1 MSTLSQQQP
10 TRKYLY
16 YIALVIVMSGVS
28 FLALLLPYS
37 VLFQETPLKEGDVA
51 AQDYRAPRALTFDSD
66 ILTQR
71 QRERVA
77 TEVRPVYS
85 TADPGV
91 ARKQLE
97 RLRAALSFITAVR
110 ADVGATP
117 EQKMADL
124 AALEDIHLDLETA
137 QSILVLSTS
146 RWETISREAVVV
158 LEQVMRTTIREDRL
172 EEARTNV
179 LTLISL
185 SLSEAQ
191 ASIVAELVSAFI
203 APNSLF
209 NASLTELAQEQ
220 AVSAVQP
227 VSRSFAAG
235 ETIIS
240 RGSVITDSDM
250 EAILYFGLSQ
260 PEIRWQDLTSAGT
273 LVLLALTFLGFYLR
287 SNLPLAHDLRRIT
300 LISALFMVFLLIARL
315 VVPNHTVIPYLVPIA
330 SYALVVSVL
339 IGTKPALV
347 SVFPLAILS
356 TYDVSFSLELT
367 LYYVISSFIGV
378 LVLGRGRRITSF
390 FWTGFAIAASGAA
403 VVIVY
408 RLPQPETD
416 MVGLVTL
423 VGAACLY
430 GAASAVLTL
439 LLQFF
444 LAQLLGLTTA
454 LQLMELSRPDHP
466 LLQLILRGAPGTY
479 QHSLQV
485 ANLAEQAAERIGG
498 DALLTR
504 VGALYHDAGKILD
517 PIFYIENQVPGN
529 PNPHDELDPVTS
541 AAIIIQH
548 IPKGLELAQKYK
560 LPKRI
565 QDFISEHHGDLI
577 TRYQYTKA
585 LEAAGRDESKV
596 EINDF
601 RYPGPAPQSR
611 ETALLMLA
619 DGCEARVRAE
629 HPKNEEEIRNLIK
642 EVVDLNVKIGSLKY
656 TDLTLHDLEI
666 IVDSFTTTLRGIYH
680 PRIKYPKLEALPEAL
695 QDSYPEGL
703 VEAESFI
710 ELSPG
715 ADIPDQITLLDRG
728 LK

>member
-1 MSTLSQQQP
+1 MSTSYLTQP
-10 TRKYLY
+10 TRKTLY
-16 YIALVIVMSGVS
+16 YAALVIVVS
-28 FLALLLPYS
+28 VVAFIALLLPYS
-37 VLFQETPLKEGDVA
+37 ILFQEAPLKEGDVA
-51 AQDYRAPRALTFDSD
+51 AQDYRATRALSFESE

-71 QRERVA
+71 QREKTA
-77 TEVRPVYS
+77 AEVRPVYS
-85 TADPGV
+85 TADPGI

-97 RLRAALSFITAVR
+97 QLRAALSFITAVR
-110 ADVGATP
+110 ADPAATP

-124 AALEDIHLDLETA
+124 AALEDIHLDQETA
-137 QSILVLSTS
+137 QSILVLSNS
-146 RWETISREAVVV
+146 RWEAISREAVVV

-172 EEARTNV
+172 EEARSNV

-185 SLSEAQ
+185 SLSESQ

-203 APNSLF
+203 APNSLY
-209 NASLTELAQEQ
+209 NAAMTELAREQ
-220 AVSAVQP
+220 SVAAVQP
-227 VSRSFAAG
+227 ITRSFAAG

-240 RGSVITDSDM
+240 RGSVLTDTDL
-250 EAILYFGLSQ
+250 EALVHFGLSQ
-260 PEIRWQDLTSAGT
+260 PELSWKNLASAGT
-273 LVLLALTFLGFYLR
+273 LVLLVVAFLGLYLR
-287 SNLPLAHDLRRIT
+287 RNHTLAQDLRRIT
-300 LISALFMVFLLIARL
+300 LISTLFMIFLVVARL
-315 VVPNHTVIPYLVPIA
+315 VVPGHTVIPYLIPIA
-330 SYALVVSVL
+330 SYAMVVSVL
-339 IGTKPALV
+339 IGAKPALV

-367 LYYVISSFIGV
+367 LYYMISSFIGV

-390 FWTGFAIAASGAA
+390 FWTGFAVAAAGAA
-403 VVIVY
+403 VIIIY

-416 MVGLVTL
+416 MVGMLTL
-423 VGAACLY
+423 VGASALY
-430 GAASAVLTL
+430 GAANAGLTL

-504 VGALYHDAGKILD
+504 VGALYHDAGKIIE
-517 PIFYIENQVPGN
+517 PIFFIENQLPGN

-548 IPKGLELAQKYK
+548 IPKGLELARKYK
-560 LPKRI
+560 LPRRI
-565 QDFISEHHGDLI
+565 KDFISEHHGDSI

-585 LEAAGRDESKV
+585 LEAVGRDESKV
-596 EINDF
+596 DINDF

-611 ETALLMLA
+611 ETALVMLA
-619 DGCEARVRAE
+619 DGCEARVRAD
-629 HPKNEEEIRNLIK
+629 HPKNEEELRILIQ
-642 EVVDLNVKIGSLKY
+642 EVVDLNVKIGNLKY
-656 TDLTLHDLEI
+656 TDLTLQDLEA

-695 QDSYPEGL
+695 QETYPEEL
-703 VEAESFI
+703 AEAEPVVELTHSLTSFI
-710 ELSPG
+710 KDS
-715 ADIPDQITLLDRG
+715 D
-728 LK
+728 

>member
-1 MSTLSQQQP
+1 MSTYLQQQP
-10 TRKYLY
+10 TRRSLF
-16 YIALVIVMSGVS
+16 YIALVILMSGVA
-28 FLALLLPYS
+28 FVALLLPYS
-37 VLFQETPLKEGDVA
+37 ILFQEAPLKEGDVA
-51 AQDYRAPRALTFDSD
+51 AQDYRAPRALTFDSE
-66 ILTQR
+66 ILTDR

-77 TEVRPVYS
+77 AEVRPVYS

-110 ADVGATP
+110 ADVAASP
-117 EQKMADL
+117 EQKLADL

-137 QSILVLSTS
+137 QSILVLSNS
-146 RWETISREAVVV
+146 RWEAISREAVVV

-203 APNSLF
+203 APNSLY

-220 AVSAVQP
+220 AVAAAQP
-227 VSRSFAAG
+227 VTRTFAAG

-240 RGSVITDSDM
+240 RGSVITDTDL
-250 EAILYFGLSQ
+250 EALSHFGLSQ
-260 PEIRWQDLTSAGT
+260 PELGWQDLTSAGT
-273 LVLLALTFLGFYLR
+273 LVLVVMAFLGIYLR
-287 SNLPLAHDLRRIT
+287 TNPSLAQDIRRIT
-300 LISALFMVFLLIARL
+300 MISILFMVFLITARL
-315 VVPNHTVIPYLVPIA
+315 VVPGHTVIPYLIPIA

-339 IGTKPALV
+339 IGAKPALV

-356 TYDVSFSLELT
+356 TYDVSFSLELA

-390 FWTGFAIAASGAA
+390 FWTGLAVAASAA
-403 VVIVY
+403 AIVIVY

-416 MVGLVTL
+416 AVGLLTL
-423 VGAACLY
+423 VGASVIY
-430 GAASAVLTL
+430 GAASAGLTL

-466 LLQLILRGAPGTY
+466 LLQLILRSAPGTY

-504 VGALYHDAGKILD
+504 VGALYHDAGKIID
-517 PIFYIENQVPGN
+517 PICFIENQVPGN
-529 PNPHDELDPVTS
+529 PNPHDELDPATS

-548 IPKGLELAQKYK
+548 IPKGLELARKYK
-560 LPKRI
+560 LPRRL
-565 QDFISEHHGDLI
+565 QDFITEHHGDLI

-596 EINDF
+596 DINDF
-601 RYPGPAPQSR
+601 RYPGPGPRSR

-619 DGCEARVRAE
+619 DGCEARVRAD
-629 HPKNEEEIRNLIK
+629 HPENEAELRELIK
-642 EVVDLNVKIGSLKY
+642 EVVDLHVKIGSLKN
-656 TDLTLHDLEI
+656 TDLTLQDLET

-695 QDSYPEGL
+695 QETYPEELENAESL
-703 VEAESFI
+703 VEV
-710 ELSPG
+710 SPG
-715 ADIPDQITLLDRG
+715 S
-728 LK
+728 